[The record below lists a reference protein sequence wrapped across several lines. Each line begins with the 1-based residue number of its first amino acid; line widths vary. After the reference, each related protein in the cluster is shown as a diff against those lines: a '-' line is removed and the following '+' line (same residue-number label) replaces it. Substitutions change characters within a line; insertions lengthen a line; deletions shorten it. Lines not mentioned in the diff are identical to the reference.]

1 MAAASTCIPREFL
14 VSSYLSGKF
23 YKISKWSNPGF
34 FETISS
40 ALGLRACEILY
51 ILFKSRVSI
60 F

>member
-40 ALGLRACEILY
+40 DLGLRACEILY